1 MTEDEMKFLSE
12 VAHRAKDPVMMQ
24 SIIMSAVG
32 GVRRNAEEVRK
43 HAVDMEV
50 VASMA
55 LNTRLFKGNEKF
67 IADKLEGWKH
77 MNGLKW
83 DEQIAKLRGQK
94 PVAYESSVGHMFGD
108 KR

>member
-1 MTEDEMKFLSE
+1 MNEDEMKFLSE
-12 VAHRAKDPVMMQ
+12 VVRRAQDPVMLQ

-55 LNTRLFKGNEKF
+55 LNARLFKGNEKF
-67 IADKLEGWKH
+67 LADKLESWKH

-83 DEQIAKLRGQK
+83 DEQIARLREK
-94 PVAYESSVGHMFGD
+94 
-108 KR
+108 K

>member
-1 MTEDEMKFLSE
+1 MNEEEIKFLSE

-32 GVRRNAEEVRK
+32 GVRRNAEDVRK

-50 VASMA
+50 IASMA
-55 LNTRLFKGNEKF
+55 MNTRLFKGNEKF
-67 IADKLEGWKH
+67 LADKLEGWKH

-83 DEQIAKLRGQK
+83 DEQIAKLREK
-94 PVAYESSVGHMFGD
+94 I
-108 KR
+108 

>member
-1 MTEDEMKFLSE
+1 MSEDEMKFLSE
-12 VAHRAKDPVMMQ
+12 VARRAQDPVMMQ

-43 HAVDMEV
+43 HAVDMEI

-67 IADKLEGWKH
+67 LADKLESWKH

-83 DEQIAKLRGQK
+83 DEQIAKLK
-94 PVAYESSVGHMFGD
+94 EKSSA
-108 KR
+108 

>member
-1 MTEDEMKFLSE
+1 MNEDEMKFLSE

-67 IADKLEGWKH
+67 LADKLESWKH

-83 DEQIAKLRGQK
+83 DEQITKLREK
-94 PVAYESSVGHMFGD
+94 
-108 KR
+108 K

>member
-1 MTEDEMKFLSE
+1 MNEEEIKFLSE

-50 VASMA
+50 IASMA
-55 LNTRLFKGNEKF
+55 MNTRLFKGNEKF
-67 IADKLEGWKH
+67 LADKLEGWKH

-83 DEQIAKLRGQK
+83 DEQIAKLREK
-94 PVAYESSVGHMFGD
+94 T
-108 KR
+108 